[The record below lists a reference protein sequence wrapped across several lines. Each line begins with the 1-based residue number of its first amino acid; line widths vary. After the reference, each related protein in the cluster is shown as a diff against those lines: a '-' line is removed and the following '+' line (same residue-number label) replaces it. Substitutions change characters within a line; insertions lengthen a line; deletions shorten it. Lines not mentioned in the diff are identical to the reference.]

1 MYSQLSN
8 VLKHEV
14 NSFSCLFSIIF
25 TCQISLLKNINELF
39 VVTPL
44 TNRSVD
50 NRIFS
55 VDDKFCIFISGDV
68 LIKTCTGDRHKHLT
82 VALDHVGAKNCAVVE
97 KRLMQSYIAL

>member
-8 VLKHEV
+8 FLKHEV

-55 VDDKFCIFISGDV
+55 VDDKFCMFISGDV
-68 LIKTCTGDRHKHLT
+68 LIKTCTGDRVT
-82 VALDHVGAKNCAVVE
+82 MWALKTAQLLKNV
-97 KRLMQSYIAL
+97 